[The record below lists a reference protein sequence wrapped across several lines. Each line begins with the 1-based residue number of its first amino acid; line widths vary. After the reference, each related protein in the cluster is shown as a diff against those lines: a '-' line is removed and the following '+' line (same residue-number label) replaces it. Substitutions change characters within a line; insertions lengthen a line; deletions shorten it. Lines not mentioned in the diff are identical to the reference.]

1 MFLKR
6 LQWQSKKKVYKT
18 LTVWA
23 QLVICILYRKEYR
36 KYSKILS
43 DNLWVAGLDGDFPSL
58 FIFCFICPD
67 FYNSGYKQA
76 LWSQKDLRFALDF
89 GRSSGL
95 YLLIYHEGTLPIS
108 TPLRNVKMTRSHLA
122 QWWVNKCSKML
133 ASVMIR
139 RKVLFFFMF

>member
-1 MFLKR
+1 MTKVNEEMGIKVKNSENQICYDWFNELKQKQMKSGEVTGYSDNFNKKLQFKMFLKR

-58 FIFCFICPD
+58 LCILLYFSRFLQQWLQASTLESERSEICSW
-67 FYNSGYKQA
+67 F
-76 LWSQKDLRFALDF
+76 W
-89 GRSSGL
+89 
-95 YLLIYHEGTLPIS
+95 
-108 TPLRNVKMTRSHLA
+108 
-122 QWWVNKCSKML
+122 
-133 ASVMIR
+133 
-139 RKVLFFFMF
+139 